1 MEHCPG
7 RERLE
12 LDTGSIEIVR
22 DNNLERIYFKIPD
35 VCKKLSPDSKKDL
48 IWDVARY
55 GFTFFCLLF
64 VTYFPFFVV
73 RTRPV
78 RWRISIEGAPI

>member
-1 MEHCPG
+1 
-7 RERLE
+7 

-55 GFTFFCLLF
+55 GFYLTFFWYLLLF
-64 VTYFPFFVV
+64 VTDFPVFAV